1 MKLSFVIPCY
11 RSASTVGDV
20 LDEIRRVMAQH
31 PELDWEIVAINDCSP
46 DNVLDIL
53 ELEARKDQ
61 RLKVIDCAINR
72 GKHAALMAGYAH
84 ATGDIVVGV
93 DDDGQ
98 CPLDR
103 LWDLIAPLEQGFD
116 MAMARYGTRQ
126 ERGYKAIGSTVND
139 WMARLLIGRPKNL
152 KFSNFTARK
161 KWLCDELA
169 KYTNPYP
176 YLEGLTLRITKNIAT
191 VPMDE
196 RPRAAGRSNFTFK
209 RSLMLWLNGFTA
221 FSVVPLRMASFAGFL
236 FSFSGFIFALVI
248 VVRKLLHPEM
258 SAGYASIMATLLFLG
273 GVILVSLGLLGEYIG
288 RIYICLNKSP
298 QYVVRR
304 TINC

>member
-1 MKLSFVIPCY
+1 MKLTFAIPCY
-11 RSASTVGDV
+11 RSANTIEGVV
-20 LDEIRRVMAQH
+20 REIAAKMAEK
-31 PELDWEIVAINDCSP
+31 PDLDWEIVAVNDCSP
-46 DNVLDIL
+46 DGVLAVL
-53 ELEARKDQ
+53 ETLAASEP
-61 RLKVIDCAINR
+61 RLKVVDCAINR
-72 GKHAALMAGYAH
+72 GKHAALMAAYAN

-103 LWDLIAPLEQGFD
+103 LWDLVAPLGQGFD
-116 MAMARYGTRQ
+116 MAMAHYGKRQ
-126 ERGYKAIGSTVND
+126 QRGLKAFGSRVND

-152 KFSNFTARK
+152 TFSNFTARK

-169 KYTNPYP
+169 QYTNPYP

-236 FSFSGFIFALVI
+236 FSFAGFVFALSL

-258 SAGYASIMATLLFLG
+258 SAGYASMMATTLFLG
-273 GVILVSLGLLGEYIG
+273 GVILLSLGLLGEYIG
-288 RIYICLNKSP
+288 RIYICINKSP

-304 TINC
+304 KINC

>member
-11 RSASTVGDV
+11 RSVLTIGDV
-20 LDEIRRVMAQH
+20 LDEIKRVMAQR
-31 PELDWEIVAINDCSP
+31 PEMDFEIVAVNDCSP
-46 DNVLDIL
+46 DNVLEIL
-53 ELEARKDQ
+53 EAAARTDS

-84 ATGDIVVGV
+84 ATGNIVVGV

-98 CPLDR
+98 CPVDR
-103 LWDLIAPLEQGFD
+103 LWDLLAPLEQGYD
-116 MAMARYGTRQ
+116 MSMARYGTRQ
-126 ERGYKAIGSTVND
+126 ERGYKAIGSVVND
-139 WMARLLIGRPKNL
+139 WMARLLIGRPKDM

-176 YLEGLTLRITKNIAT
+176 YLEGLTLRLTKNIAM

-196 RPRAAGRSNFTFK
+196 RPRTKGRSSYTFK
-209 RSLMLWLNGFTA
+209 KSLMLWLNGFTA
-221 FSVVPLRMASFAGFL
+221 FSVLPLRLASFVGLCFSGVGFL
-236 FSFSGFIFALVI
+236 AALVI
-248 VVRKLLHPEM
+248 IIRKLLHPGM
-258 SAGYASIMATLLFLG
+258 SAGYASIMATLLFIG
-273 GVILVSLGLLGEYIG
+273 GVILTSLGLLGEYVG
-288 RIYICLNKSP
+288 RMYICLNKSP

>member
-11 RSASTVGDV
+11 RSGLTIGDV
-20 LDEIRRVMAQH
+20 LDEIKGIMGQR
-31 PELDWEIVAINDCSP
+31 PEMDFEIVAVNDCSP
-46 DNVLDIL
+46 DNVLEIL
-53 ELEARKDQ
+53 EEAARTDS

-98 CPLDR
+98 CPVDR
-103 LWDLIAPLEQGFD
+103 LWDLIAPLEQGYD
-116 MAMARYGTRQ
+116 MAMARYGARQ
-126 ERGYKAIGSTVND
+126 ERGYKAIGSVVND
-139 WMARLLIGRPKNL
+139 WMARILIGRPKDL

-176 YLEGLTLRITKNIAT
+176 YLEGLTLRLTKNIAT

-196 RPRAAGRSNFTFK
+196 RPRTKGRSSYTFK
-209 RSLMLWLNGFTA
+209 KSLMLWLNGFTA
-221 FSVVPLRMASFAGFL
+221 FSVLPLRMASFAGLCFSAVGFL
-236 FSFSGFIFALVI
+236 AVLVVI
-248 VVRKLLHPEM
+248 VRKLLNPGM
-258 SAGYASIMATLLFLG
+258 SAGYASIMATLLFIG
-273 GVILVSLGLLGEYIG
+273 GVILTSLGLLGEYVG
-288 RIYICLNKSP
+288 RMYICLNKSP
-298 QYVVRR
+298 QYVIRR

>member
-1 MKLSFVIPCY
+1 MKLTFVIPCY
-11 RSASTVGDV
+11 RSENTIEGVLREIASKM
-20 LDEIRRVMAQH
+20 DEK
-31 PELDWEIVAINDCSP
+31 PELDWEIIAVNDASP
-46 DNVLDIL
+46 DGVLAVL
-53 ELEARKDQ
+53 ESRAVADP

-98 CPLDR
+98 CPVDR
-103 LWDLIAPLEQGFD
+103 LWNLIAPLEKGCD
-116 MAMARYGTRQ
+116 MSMARYGARQ
-126 ERGYKAIGSTVND
+126 ERGYKAIGSVVND
-139 WMARLLIGRPKNL
+139 WMARLLIGRPKDL

-191 VPMDE
+191 VPMEE

-236 FSFSGFIFALVI
+236 FSFAGFVFALSI

-258 SAGYASIMATLLFLG
+258 SAGYASMMSVVLFLG
-273 GVILVSLGLLGEYIG
+273 GVILLSLGLLGEYIG
-288 RIYICLNKSP
+288 RIYICINKSP

-304 TINC
+304 KINC

>member
-1 MKLSFVIPCY
+1 MKLTFVIPCY
-11 RSASTVGDV
+11 CSANTIEGV
-20 LDEIRRVMAQH
+20 LREIASKMDEK
-31 PELDWEIVAINDCSP
+31 PEIDWEIVAVNDASP
-46 DNVLDIL
+46 DGVLGVL
-53 ELEARKDQ
+53 ESRAVSAP

-98 CPLDR
+98 CPVDR
-103 LWDLIAPLEQGFD
+103 LWDLIAPLEEGYD
-116 MAMARYGTRQ
+116 MAMARYGARQ
-126 ERGYKAIGSTVND
+126 EWGYKAIGSVVND

-191 VPMDE
+191 VPMEE
-196 RPRAAGRSNFTFK
+196 RPRTAGSSNFTFK

-221 FSVVPLRMASFAGFL
+221 FSVVPLRMASLAGFL
-236 FSFSGFIFALVI
+236 FSFAGFVFAIVI
-248 VVRKLLHPEM
+248 VVRKLIQPEM
-258 SAGYASIMATLLFLG
+258 SAGYASMMATTLFLG
-273 GVILVSLGLLGEYIG
+273 GVILLSLGLLGEYIG

-298 QYVVRR
+298 QYVIRR

>member
-11 RSASTVGDV
+11 RSVLTIGDV
-20 LDEIRRVMAQH
+20 LDEIKRVMAQR
-31 PELDWEIVAINDCSP
+31 PEMDFEIVAVNDCSP
-46 DNVLDIL
+46 DNVLEIL
-53 ELEARKDQ
+53 EAAARTDS

-84 ATGDIVVGV
+84 ATGEIVVGV

-98 CPLDR
+98 CPVDR
-103 LWDLIAPLEQGFD
+103 LWNLLAPLEQGYD

-126 ERGYKAIGSTVND
+126 ERGYKAIGSVVND
-139 WMARLLIGRPKNL
+139 WMARLLIGRPKDM

-191 VPMDE
+191 VPMEE
-196 RPRAAGRSNFTFK
+196 RPRTAGSSNFTFK

-221 FSVVPLRMASFAGFL
+221 FSVVPLRMASLAGFL
-236 FSFSGFIFALVI
+236 FSFAGFVFALVI
-248 VVRKLLHPEM
+248 VVRKLIQPEM
-258 SAGYASIMATLLFLG
+258 SAGYASMMATTLFLG
-273 GVILVSLGLLGEYIG
+273 GVILLSLGLLGEYIG

-298 QYVVRR
+298 QYVIRR
-304 TINC
+304 KINC